1 MVAARAALLLAAAVV
16 SCAAGE
22 RRVEFVQAV
31 EFPYHLYPRQSWERE
46 LVWLKAI
53 GVRTVAF
60 SIPRAWHETGAG
72 EPDLTGRT
80 GARRDLTGLVKL
92 LRRLDLHAWL
102 HKPAHEESR
111 AWTRSLERLL
121 EPQTVSHGGPVAWV
135 EGGWLSLDAP
145 APPEP
150 VTAVSATDPAALAR
164 SRRAIGGARGSLLW
178 RDLEDTLAP
187 AGSLA
192 PGAPLYRKNF
202 QTSISTSF
210 ELDFWGKL
218 RRASE
223 AARAQ
228 ALGTRY
234 AKDTVELTLVSQ
246 LVGSYLNLRAL
257 DAQLALSRDTLA
269 TRRDNADILRARARS
284 GLASDLEVEQARG
297 AVAAIEAQ
305 IADLA
310 RSRGI
315 AENQLGLL
323 TGQLDLAIAP
333 GDLRNLPLPPL
344 PPAGLPSSL
353 LDARPDIRQ
362 AEAELAAANA
372 QIGVAKAALYPSIS
386 LTGNYGSQSR
396 ELSDLF
402 SGPANIWSLGIGL
415 DLPLFDAGKRSAR
428 VDQASAQQKQALA
441 GYIAAV
447 RSAFTD
453 VRDAL
458 VASAQ
463 YAQGA
468 TALQAQ
474 VDAATRSLAL
484 AQKRYDAGYS
494 RYLEVLDARRS
505 ANEASLALVR
515 NRQAQLAEVVSLYA
529 ALGGGWEGL
538 AAGQGRSEPAVP

>member
-1 MVAARAALLLAAAVV
+1 MNRTPMPRPSRPVLATLVSALLLSGCMTGQDYVRPTVALPERYAAAQDAVRDV
-16 SCAAGE
+16 APGAAVARGWWKQFNDEQLNALVE
-22 RRVEFVQAV
+22 RALVENTSVQRAAARIEQADGV
-31 EFPYHLYPRQSWERE
+31 LRE
-46 LVWLKAI
+46 V
-53 GVRTVAF
+53 G
-60 SIPRAWHETGAG
+60 
-72 EPDLTGRT
+72 
-80 GARRDLTGLVKL
+80 
-92 LRRLDLHAWL
+92 
-102 HKPAHEESR
+102 
-111 AWTRSLERLL
+111 
-121 EPQTVSHGGPVAWV
+121 
-135 EGGWLSLDAP
+135 
-145 APPEP
+145 
-150 VTAVSATDPAALAR
+150 AALFPDVGLGAAASR
-164 SRRAIGGARGSLLW
+164 SRISGVGAPV
-178 RDLEDTLAP
+178 P
-187 AGSLA
+187 A
-192 PGAPLYRKNF
+192 GAPLYRKNF

-269 TRRDNADILRARARS
+269 TRRDNADILRARAQR

-362 AEAELAAANA
+362 AEAELASANA

-463 YAQGA
+463 YAHGA

-494 RYLEVLDARRS
+494 RYLEVLDAQRT

-515 NRQAQLAEVVSLYA
+515 TRQAQLAEVVNLYA
-529 ALGGGWEGL
+529 ALGGGWGEP
-538 AAGQGRSEPAVP
+538 AAGQGRSEPAPP